1 MRDAIRRARHAIMTG
16 SLMLSLVAAPA
27 ALAAGLDEVQ
37 AGNDAFSAG
46 RYEAAVEAFTRG
58 ILAGDLE
65 PEALAIAFNNR
76 GVAYGELGDFDRAV
90 ADYGK
95 ALELQPQDPTAI
107 KNLRIAHIRRGG
119 TAANLGETETALAEY
134 GHAIELDPTHPMALI
149 RRGQLR
155 LNSGDAAGA
164 LSDLEA
170 ARQLAP
176 DDRNVAALIEQAAQ
190 AVAASATPEPLPE
203 PSPATTATAAVPAPE
218 SAPSPG
224 PATFPIPAAPPEAA
238 PPEPS
243 AGPPPVATAIP
254 AEPASDE
261 AVGRPFRAV
270 ADVNVRSGPG
280 NSYAPS
286 GTLARGTDV
295 QVLGEELGWMRIRL
309 TDGRE
314 GFVYR
319 KWLAAVAP

>member
-1 MRDAIRRARHAIMTG
+1 MGHAIRARQAIMAG
-16 SLMLSLVAAPA
+16 GLALSLLAAPA
-27 ALAAGLDEVQ
+27 TLAAGLDEVQ

-58 ILAGDLE
+58 ILAGDLD

-76 GVAYGELGDFDRAV
+76 GVAYGELGDFDRAI

-119 TAANLGETETALAEY
+119 TAANLGEIETALAEY
-134 GHAIELDPTHPMALI
+134 SRAVELDPTHPMALI

-170 ARQLAP
+170 ARQRAP
-176 DDRNVAALIEQAAQ
+176 EDRNVAALIEQAAQ
-190 AVAASATPEPLPE
+190 ALAATAPE
-203 PSPATTATAAVPAPE
+203 PSPEEPPPATATTATAAAPPPAPART
-218 SAPSPG
+218 SAPATSP
-224 PATFPIPAAPPEAA
+224 ASAAPPELA
-238 PPEPS
+238 PEPS
-243 AGPPPVATAIP
+243 AGPSVATAAP
-254 AEPASDE
+254 TGPASSE
-261 AVGRPFRAV
+261 EVGRPFRAV

-309 TDGRE
+309 ADGRE

-319 KWLAAVAP
+319 KWLAATAP